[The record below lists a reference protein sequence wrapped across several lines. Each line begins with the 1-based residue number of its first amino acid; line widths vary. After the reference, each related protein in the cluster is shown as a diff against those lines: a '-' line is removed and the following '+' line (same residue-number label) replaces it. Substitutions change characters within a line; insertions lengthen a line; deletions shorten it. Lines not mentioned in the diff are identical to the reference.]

1 MSGLLNSPT
10 LLGLKIP
17 AKKSPAYWQNRFTTW
32 CKPPSDAEEDRISR
46 TARMIQVSFVRG
58 SQKLQEAKVFG
69 KGSYKCNTNVR
80 MNSDMDICI
89 MSSQIVIHSD
99 WNEYPTNEELDIVF
113 SPGGKSNEEG
123 YREFKGEIETS
134 LRASFGAVGVARGSK
149 AIAVHGS
156 TTSRVDADVVPAYTL
171 WNILPR
177 SQWIS
182 PHDPRGHIGVAIFPD
197 DGCPMIVNY
206 PDQCYENGVIKNTAT
221 SRRYKKVVRIL
232 KRLNAELVGSSI
244 FIAADTP
251 PSFLIESLV
260 WNVTNPIFLTSD
272 DMYSIVV
279 NVLSVIRDGTAEGA
293 NLSKILETNGIKPLF
308 CDFGVYKQKW
318 SRATAHSFAVN
329 ALNHLRS

>member
-1 MSGLLNSPT
+1 
-10 LLGLKIP
+10 
-17 AKKSPAYWQNRFTTW
+17 
-32 CKPPSDAEEDRISR
+32 
-46 TARMIQVSFVRG
+46 MIQVSFVRG